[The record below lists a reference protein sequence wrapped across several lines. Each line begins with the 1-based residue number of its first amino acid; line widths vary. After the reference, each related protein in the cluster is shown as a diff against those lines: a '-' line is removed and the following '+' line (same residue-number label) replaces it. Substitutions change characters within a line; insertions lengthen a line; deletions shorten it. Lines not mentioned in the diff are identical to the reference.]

1 MRLLK
6 LALFSIVTLFL
17 LITGIGLLFPPEVT
31 VMRSS
36 TFIAPKD
43 SVYALLS
50 DMRRWPEWL
59 FDSTHSLKILTKNSS
74 GKGATAE
81 VGYNKITIVN
91 AQPGVIQT
99 IWKAPKANDQVC
111 EFQISSNG
119 RAPGV
124 HVMWYFRQHLNWYPW
139 DRIGAVLNEKILGP
153 SMDSS
158 FAHLQKRL
166 QQ

>member
-6 LALFSIVTLFL
+6 LAAFSIVTLFL
-17 LITGIGLLFPPEVT
+17 LITGIGLLFPPQVT

-36 TFIAPKD
+36 TFIAPRD
-43 SVYALLS
+43 SVYNLLS

-59 FDSTHSLKILTKNSS
+59 FDSTHSLKLLTANSS
-74 GKGATAE
+74 GKGAMAQ
-81 VGYNKITIVN
+81 VGYNKITIVE
-91 AQPGVIQT
+91 AQPDLIQT
-99 IWKAPKANDQVC
+99 IWKAPKANDQIC
-111 EFQISSNG
+111 EFQISNNDKT
-119 RAPGV
+119 PGV
-124 HVMWYFRQHLNWYPW
+124 KVLWYFRQHLNWYPW